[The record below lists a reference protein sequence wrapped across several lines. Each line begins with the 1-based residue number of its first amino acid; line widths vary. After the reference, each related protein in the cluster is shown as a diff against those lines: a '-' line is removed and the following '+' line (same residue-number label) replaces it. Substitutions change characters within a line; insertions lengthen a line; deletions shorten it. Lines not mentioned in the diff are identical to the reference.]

1 MILQQRR
8 ARHNIIEFRDPEVK
22 RICVELWGGFS
33 GGTASAASRVGSRK
47 VKGVPGELTYQQ
59 AASVTSIAVND
70 FNDTDIREFTELR
83 HFTLLADMYQGTF
96 WRCTSLEEIS
106 IPPSLKR
113 IIHQGFLGCTALKR
127 VNISD
132 WDAWLDIAFGQENSN
147 PVLYAKHL
155 YLNGV
160 EVSGNV
166 VIPSGRTTINALT
179 LSNLPNMTGVTIPES
194 VTTIKG
200 SAFLRSGLT
209 SVTIPESVTTIE
221 GSAFSSCASLVEA
234 HLPSG
239 LTVLNAALFGSCG
252 NLESVN
258 IPEGVTTIGPQV
270 FYDCFKFKH
279 VEFPST
285 VTSIGYNCFY
295 RVTITELVMHAV
307 VPPSLSNGGL
317 GNGSSAKAIYVP
329 DESVEAY
336 KTADGW
342 SRYASVVKPMSE
354 RPVGGGNCV
363 VLTLVP
369 SVGERRAA

>member
-1 MILQQRR
+1 MGRVIDRR
-8 ARHNIIEFRDPEVK
+8 RVMQKEVVIHFIDPEVK
-22 RICVELWGGFS
+22 RICVELWGGKD
-33 GGTASAASRVGSRK
+33 GGTASDADRVGRRK

-59 AASVTSIAVND
+59 AASVKAINTHD
-70 FNDTDIREFTELR
+70 FNDTAIREFTELR
-83 HFTLLADMYQGTF
+83 HFTSLAEMSQGTF

-113 IIHQGFLGCTALKR
+113 IFHQGFLGCTALKR

-132 WDAWLDIAFGQENSN
+132 WDAWLDITFGQENSN

-155 YLNGV
+155 YLNGA

-166 VIPSGRTTINALT
+166 VIPSGRTTINVLT

-221 GSAFSSCASLVEA
+221 DWAFGYCASLVEA

-239 LTVLNAALFGSCG
+239 LTVLNARLFESCG

-258 IPEGVTTIGPQV
+258 IPEGVTTIGNQV

-295 RVTITELVMHAV
+295 RVGITELVMHAV
-307 VPPSLSNGGL
+307 VPPSLSNVGL
-317 GNGSSAKAIYVP
+317 GYGCKAQAIYVP

-336 KTADGW
+336 KTSDGW
-342 SRYASVVKPMSE
+342 SRYESYIKPISE
-354 RPVGGGNCV
+354 RV
-363 VLTLVP
+363 V
-369 SVGERRAA
+369 

>member
-1 MILQQRR
+1 MGRVIDRR
-8 ARHNIIEFRDPEVK
+8 RVMQKEVVIHFIDPEVK
-22 RICVELWGGFS
+22 RICVELWGGKD
-33 GGTASAASRVGSRK
+33 GGTASDADRVGRRK

-59 AASVTSIAVND
+59 AASVKAINTHD
-70 FNDTDIREFTELR
+70 FNDTAIREFTELR
-83 HFTLLADMYQGTF
+83 HFTSLAEMSQGTF

-113 IIHQGFLGCTALKR
+113 IFHQGFLGCTALKR

-132 WDAWLDIAFGQENSN
+132 WDAWLDITFGQENSN

-155 YLNGV
+155 YLNGA

-166 VIPSGRTTINALT
+166 VIPSGRTTINVLT

-194 VTTIKG
+194 VTTI
-200 SAFLRSGLT
+200 
-209 SVTIPESVTTIE
+209 E
-221 GSAFSSCASLVEA
+221 GSAFGSCASLVEA

-239 LTVLNAALFGSCG
+239 LTVLNSGLFGSCG

-258 IPEGVTTIGPQV
+258 IPEGVTTIGNQV
-270 FYDCFKFKH
+270 LYDCFKFKH
-279 VEFPST
+279 VEMPST
-285 VTSIGYNCFY
+285 VTSIGFNCFY
-295 RVTITELVMHAV
+295 RVGITELVMHAV
-307 VPPSLSNGGL
+307 VPPSLSNGDL

-354 RPVGGGNCV
+354 RPVGGGNCI

>member
-1 MILQQRR
+1 MGRVIDRR
-8 ARHNIIEFRDPEVK
+8 RVMQKEVVIHFIDPEVK
-22 RICVELWGGFS
+22 RICVELWGGKD
-33 GGTASAASRVGSRK
+33 GGTASDTARVGRRK

-59 AASVTSIAVND
+59 AASVTSIAVKD
-70 FNDTDIREFTELR
+70 FNDTAIREFTELR
-83 HFTLLADMYQGTF
+83 HFTSLAFMSQGTF

-209 SVTIPESVTTIE
+209 SVTIPDSVTSIGNE
-221 GSAFSSCASLVEA
+221 AFGNCASLVEA

-239 LTVLNAALFGSCG
+239 LTVLNAALFSSCG

-258 IPEGVTTIGPQV
+258 IPEGVTKIGAQV
-270 FYDCFKFKH
+270 FSDCFKFKH

-295 RVTITELVMHAV
+295 RVAITELVMHAV
-307 VPPSLSNGGL
+307 VPPSLSNGSL

-342 SRYASVVKPMSE
+342 SRYESYIKPISE
-354 RPVGGGNCV
+354 RV
-363 VLTLVP
+363 V
-369 SVGERRAA
+369 

>member
-22 RICVELWGGFS
+22 RICVELWGGVS
-33 GGTASAASRVGSRK
+33 GGTASAASRVGSIK
-47 VKGVPGELTYQQ
+47 VKGVPGELTYEQ
-59 AASVTSIAVND
+59 AASVTSISVKD
-70 FNDTDIREFTELR
+70 FNDTAIREFTELR
-83 HFTLLADMYQGTF
+83 HFTSLADMYQGTF

-106 IPPSLKR
+106 IPSSLKR

-166 VIPSGRTTINALT
+166 VIPSGRTTIKSFT

-194 VTTIKG
+194 VTTIKD
-200 SAFLRSGLT
+200 SAFRSSGLT

-221 GSAFSSCASLVEA
+221 SEAFKRCASLVEA

-239 LTVLNAALFGSCG
+239 LTVLNSALFSSCG

-258 IPEGVTTIGPQV
+258 IPEGVTTIGPEV
-270 FYDCFKFKH
+270 FRDCFKFKY
-279 VEFPST
+279 VEMPST
-285 VTSIGYNCFY
+285 VTSIGGNCFY
-295 RVTITELVMHAV
+295 RVAITELVMHAV
-307 VPPSLSNGGL
+307 VPPSLPGNSL
-317 GNGSSAKAIYVP
+317 GEGCLVQAIYVP

-336 KTADGW
+336 KTSDGW
-342 SRYASVVKPMSE
+342 SRYASYIKPISE
-354 RPVGGGNCV
+354 RV
-363 VLTLVP
+363 V
-369 SVGERRAA
+369 

>member
-1 MILQQRR
+1 MGRIIDRR
-8 ARHNIIEFRDPEVK
+8 RVMQKEVVIHFIDPEVK
-22 RICVELWGGFS
+22 RICVELWGGKD
-33 GGTASAASRVGSRK
+33 GGSAAANTRVGNRK
-47 VKGVPGELTYQQ
+47 VPGIEGELTYRQ
-59 AASVTSIAVND
+59 AASVKTINTHD
-70 FNDTDIREFTELR
+70 FNDTAIREFTELR
-83 HFTLLADMYQGTF
+83 HFTSLADMSQGTF
-96 WRCTSLEEIS
+96 LRCTSLEEIS

-113 IIHQGFLGCTALKR
+113 IFHQGFLGCTALKR

-132 WDAWLDIAFGQENSN
+132 WDAWLDITFGQENSN

-155 YLNGV
+155 YLNGA

-221 GSAFSSCASLVEA
+221 DGAFGYCASLVEA

-239 LTVLNAALFGSCG
+239 LTVLNSGLFGSCG

-258 IPEGVTTIGPQV
+258 IPEGVTTIGDQV
-270 FYDCFKFKH
+270 FSDCFKFKH

-285 VTSIGYNCFY
+285 VTSIGFNCFY
-295 RVTITELVMHAV
+295 RVGITELVMHAV

-317 GNGSSAKAIYVP
+317 GNGSRAQAIYVP

-336 KTADGW
+336 KTSDGW

-354 RPVGGGNCV
+354 RPVGGG
-363 VLTLVP
+363 
-369 SVGERRAA
+369 